1 MKLDNEKLQQI
12 VMEMITS
19 LTEDEDKIVCPN
31 CGHHNE
37 AGVDKCSKC
46 GHPRSKGSWKK
57 AKAESLQEQEESYRM
72 VKDPISGKRRM
83 MRKSEYDDAMSQVDN
98 EFATASGMEQDIEMR
113 QKRGDFEQGD
123 YGNVGP
129 EGGEMMDHGEYP
141 WIKSALEDLKDDEF
155 PDKEQAIQALAK
167 QLGMS
172 IKIMPSD
179 MDEEPTMS
187 EVKTISKKK
196 FETTLENLVFEELAR
211 VFMEQENKDGN
222 YAGLLKKELMSQIGI
237 SDDTANRIL
246 KDKAIA
252 MNIDTLS
259 MAINTLSKGRK
270 QDPKILA
277 NKAIPA
283 VVSDAFTLFKGYKK
297 KSPKDADGRALVN
310 FLEMRLEKVAEIF
323 LDKAEKLIPKPEPK
337 VTRKLTTGDVPPHTT
352 NYKRVGN
359 EVIATVRTKDGL
371 VAQGKAK
378 IRGSEGAAQPIA
390 YSRAQTAL
398 VQKSQERRTA
408 GAD

>member
-46 GHPRSKGSWKK
+46 GHPRSKGNWKK
-57 AKAESLQEQEESYRM
+57 AKAESLQEQEAYRM

-83 MRKSEYDDAMSQVDN
+83 MRKADFDDAMSQLDDEVPLTSAFPWLQSVVD
-98 EFATASGMEQDIEMR
+98 
-113 QKRGDFEQGD
+113 
-123 YGNVGP
+123 
-129 EGGEMMDHGEYP
+129 
-141 WIKSALEDLKDDEF
+141 DLKDDEF
-155 PDKEQAIQALAK
+155 PDKEKAIIALARA
-167 QLGMS
+167 LGMS
-172 IKIMPSD
+172 SKRGAENALCLSPLD
-179 MDEEPTMS
+179 MDDDTAEENAMS

-211 VFMEQENKDGN
+211 VFMEQENKDNN
-222 YAGLLKKELMSQIGI
+222 YAGLLKKELMSQI
-237 SDDTANRIL
+237 RID
-246 KDKAIA
+246 DKAASQILQNKAVA

-259 MAINTLSKGRK
+259 RAINTLSKGRK

-283 VVSDAFTLFKGYKK
+283 IVSDTFTLFKGYKK
-297 KSPKDADGRALVN
+297 RSPKDADGRALVN
-310 FLEMRLEKVAEIF
+310 FLNMRLEKVAEIF
-323 LDKAEKLIPKPEPK
+323 LDKAEKLVPKPEPK
-337 VTRKLTTGDVPPHTT
+337 VTRKLTTGAVPPHTT
-352 NYKRVGN
+352 DYKKVGN
-359 EVIATVRTKDGL
+359 EIIATVRTKDGL

-378 IRGSEGAAQPIA
+378 IRGSEGAAKPIA
-390 YSRAQTAL
+390 YSRAQVAL